1 MKKIVLV
8 LLLLFTTN
16 LMANFEENIHHAET
30 YYWLGIND
38 NGDMRSFSNALDY
51 LTKAEKSVSPDSPS
65 SLLKYRLIEALRSD
79 ILQQQDMAHDTFYGV
94 FPLTRLLGNTIF
106 VDAASTGTYEFV
118 DDPDVI
124 SVTKSAESLYESLIN
139 NVRVTPQY
147 GVVINSFPENPALEN
162 EVHYIFN
169 SDTKFFVHNDLEISS
184 ILSPEQMND
193 LKENNISDN
202 LLETLFNS
210 ISDSHLL
217 LISINEI
224 DVIDGIYFYILEA
237 SSFTGDS
244 DIPYHVISNMSFCR
258 DKRVALKPMAWLNLF
273 FLLLAFLIFNLFG
286 SSEKG
291 KILRGQFSIVPLLA
305 FAIGRFLPWILT
317 PFFSTISPPPE
328 TLVKL
333 SFWWPFLYGLVVI
346 SGTMLIYWLI
356 TNRLKKIVPI
366 FKQEGKLGLAFVAV
380 GLGIAAYFSGL
391 MLIYDINS
399 YLSLIPQVISIV
411 MLGYLLGSALD
422 KTHAASVWF
431 VVIAMLFSA
440 FTGMG
445 ILIMQPFPLWIL
457 AALILI
463 SVACMVLTTRRKTKF
478 TTEKIGL
485 DALPDDIPRDAQA
498 LAERALQPLY
508 QQFAAFHEAQDIFR
522 KADADTGKTITLA
535 IIGPSGRGKTATA
548 NALIESLKASMN
560 DELVILRGE
569 CPNEEPHL
577 HPFSPIQ
584 QALGSYMGIN
594 LSSAMQSHPADID
607 SMLDEIVDSVIP
619 FSSLMFPSGEGDT
632 IGIDSKQE
640 IYNIIYRTLIKIT
653 RKNKVLFFIDDIQ
666 WIDDA
671 SRELLQYLAERF
683 EQSPDFP
690 IFFLFTSRSDAVMVD
705 LKIEPENTIHLQQL
719 TSEEKISVL
728 HKGLGLTRDLGKQL
742 IQMVGNIRDKRGE
755 LFFLL
760 YTIANLA
767 KEGYFI
773 KSPAGFVLSDKDMQI
788 NKLPIPEEYSDA
800 VQLQI
805 QKIQTHR
812 FIIGCAA
819 CIGLEFNASLLSDC
833 LSIPRL
839 DLLHILDEIEKKTG
853 LIYDVQESDDVYAF
867 QSSFSL
873 EVIRENFQISSKGQ
887 GNLSLPQFIHE
898 YHAQIAQTLESYQNS
913 SVFEIARHFYS
924 SGTNYAEKGLQYC
937 IKAAHAASAI
947 FQHDNAHTFLA
958 MAQERAENLGKSAEL
973 AEEFLLL
980 EIREAHVENLN
991 QEKVAQKCIVFIKE
1005 NSNISNDLLIPI
1017 TRCFYEAGLC
1027 TRDQKYFQRAVEIG
1041 ETIVKS
1047 AENDLEKAEAY
1058 QLISISLPPSD
1069 QDKIVQNLELARNL
1083 LLPLVIDNLKTRE
1096 LLARVENSLAEK
1108 LTYGSIENQAFA
1120 RQLFENSIKTKTELN
1135 DKPGLGRSYGGLGRL
1150 LMKENNYEEA
1160 QKYFEK
1166 DLEICCGIQ
1175 DVGGQVKM
1183 YSFIAECN
1191 LHREEFDQSLSMYE
1205 KSFEMASGLNDRLF
1219 AARGYLIVS
1228 ALKRSE
1234 VRVREMGQL
1243 LTDHYQEAIGIYP
1256 AFFEE
1261 IFTAAKNSGVMK
1273 DKEWEIIARLYKMHR
1288 NKGE

>member
-1 MKKIVLV
+1 MKKLVLV
-8 LLLLFTTN
+8 LVILFTSN
-16 LMANFEENIHHAET
+16 LMANFDEDIHHAET

-38 NGDMRSFSNALDY
+38 NGDMQSFSNALDY
-51 LTKAEKSVSPDSPS
+51 LEKAEKSISPDSPS

-79 ILQQQDMAHDTFYGV
+79 ILHQQDMAHDTFYGV

-147 GVVINSFPENPALEN
+147 GVIINSFPENPALEN

-169 SDTKFFVHNDLEISS
+169 SDAKFYMHNDLEISS

-193 LKENNISDN
+193 LKENIISDN

-210 ISDSHLL
+210 LSDSHLL

-224 DVIDGIYFYILEA
+224 DIIDGIYFYILEA
-237 SSFTGDS
+237 SSYTSES
-244 DIPYHVISNMSFCR
+244 DIPNYVISNMSFCR
-258 DKRVALKPMAWLNLF
+258 DKRDASKPMIWLNLIY
-273 FLLLAFLIFNLFG
+273 LLLAFLIFNLFAG
-286 SSEKG
+286 SEKG
-291 KILRGQFSIVPLLA
+291 RILSGPFSVVPIIA
-305 FAIGRFLPWILT
+305 FAMGRFLPWILT
-317 PFFSTISPPPE
+317 PILSTISPPPE

-333 SFWWPFLYGLVVI
+333 SFWWPFLYGLAII
-346 SGTMLIYWLI
+346 SGSMLIYWLI

-380 GLGIAAYFSGL
+380 GLGISAYFSGL

-399 YLSLIPQVISIV
+399 ILSLIPQVISIV
-411 MLGYLLGSALD
+411 LLGYLLGSALD
-422 KTHAASVWF
+422 RAHAASVWF
-431 VVIAMLFSA
+431 VVIAMIFSA
-440 FTGMG
+440 FTGMA
-445 ILIMQPFPLWIL
+445 ILNMQPIPLWIL

-478 TTEKIGL
+478 ISEKTGL
-485 DALPDDIPRDAQA
+485 KNLPDDIPRDAQA
-498 LAERALQPLY
+498 LAERALHPLY
-508 QQFAAFHEAQDIFR
+508 QQFASFHEAQDIFR
-522 KADADTGKTITLA
+522 NANGKTVTLA

-548 NALIESLKASMN
+548 NALIESLKASMGN
-560 DELVILRGE
+560 DLVVLRGE

-577 HPFSPIQ
+577 NPFSPIQ

-594 LSSAMQSHPADID
+594 LSSAMQGQSGDID
-607 SMLDEIVDSVIP
+607 LVLDEILDSVIP

-640 IYNIIYRTLIKIT
+640 IYDIIYRTLIKIT
-653 RKNKVLFFIDDIQ
+653 RKNKVLFFIDDVQ

-683 EQSPDFP
+683 AQSPDFP
-690 IFFLFTSRSDAVMVD
+690 IFFLFTSRSDAVIVD
-705 LKIEPENTIHLQQL
+705 LKIAQENTIHLQQL
-719 TSEEKISVL
+719 TSEEKIAVL
-728 HKGLGLTRDLGKQL
+728 HKGLGLTQDLGKQL
-742 IQMVGNIRDKRGE
+742 IQLVGNIRDKRGE

-767 KEGYFI
+767 KDGAFN
-773 KSPAGFVLSDKDMQI
+773 KSPEGFVLSDKYASI
-788 NKLPIPEEYSDA
+788 NELPIPEEYSDT
-800 VQLQI
+800 VKLQLQ
-805 QKIQTHR
+805 KIHVHNS
-812 FIIGCAA
+812 IIRCAA
-819 CIGLEFNASLLSDC
+819 CIGLEFNAGLLSDC

-839 DLLHILDEIEKKTG
+839 EMLHILDEIEEKTG
-853 LIYDVQESDDVYAF
+853 LLYDVQENDDLYAF

-873 EVIRENFQISSKGQ
+873 EVIRENFQISRREREIF
-887 GNLSLPQFIHE
+887 SLPQLIHE
-898 YHAQIAQTLESYQNS
+898 YHARIAQTLENYKSS
-913 SVFEIARHFYS
+913 SVFDIARHFYS
-924 SGTNYAEKGLQYC
+924 SGTTYAEKGLQYC

-958 MAQERAENLGKSAEL
+958 MAQECAEILGKSAEL
-973 AEEFLLL
+973 AGEFLLL

-991 QEKVAQKCIVFIKE
+991 QEKVAQKCMVFIKE
-1005 NSNISNDLLIPI
+1005 NAHIPNDLLIAI

-1027 TRDQKYFQRAVEIG
+1027 TRDQQYFKRAVEIG

-1069 QDKIVQNLELARNL
+1069 HDKILQYQELARNL
-1083 LLPLVIDNLKTRE
+1083 LLPLITDNLKARE

-1108 LTYGSIENQAFA
+1108 LTYGSTENRAFA
-1120 RQLFENSIKTKTELN
+1120 RQLFENSIKIKTEFN

-1150 LMKENNYEEA
+1150 EMKENNYEEA

-1166 DLEICCGIQ
+1166 DLDICCEIQ

-1191 LHREEFDQSLSMYE
+1191 LHREEFDQAISMYE
-1205 KSFEMASGLNDRLF
+1205 KSFEMASSLNDRLF

-1228 ALKRSE
+1228 ALNRSE

-1243 LTDHYQEAIGIYP
+1243 LTDHYEEAIGIFP
-1256 AFFEE
+1256 AFFDEV
-1261 IFTAAKNSGVMK
+1261 FAAAEKSGVMK
-1273 DKEWEIIARLYKMHR
+1273 DKEWEVVAELYEKHG
-1288 NKGE
+1288 NKGR

>member
-1 MKKIVLV
+1 MKNLVLV
-8 LLLLFTTN
+8 LVILFTTN
-16 LMANFEENIHHAET
+16 LMANFDENIHHAES

-38 NGDMRSFSNALDY
+38 NGDMQSFSNALDH
-51 LTKAEKSVSPDSPS
+51 LKKAEKSISPDSPS

-147 GVVINSFPENPALEN
+147 GVIINSFPENQALEN

-169 SDTKFFVHNDLEISS
+169 SDEKFYMHNDLEISN
-184 ILSPEQMND
+184 ILSSEQMND
-193 LKENNISDN
+193 LKENNISNN

-210 ISDSHLL
+210 LSDSHLL

-224 DVIDGIYFYILEA
+224 DIIDGIYFYILEA
-237 SSFTGDS
+237 SSFTHDS
-244 DIPYHVISNMSFCR
+244 DIPNYVISNMSFCR
-258 DKRVALKPMAWLNLF
+258 DKRDASKPMIWLNLIY
-273 FLLLAFLIFNLFG
+273 LLLAFLIFNLF
-286 SSEKG
+286 SNAEKDR
-291 KILRGQFSIVPLLA
+291 ILRGPFSIVPVIA
-305 FAIGRFLPWILT
+305 FAMGRFLPWILT
-317 PFFSTISPPPE
+317 PILSTISPPPE

-333 SFWWPFLYGLVVI
+333 SFWWPFLYGLTVI
-346 SGTMLIYWLI
+346 SGSMLIYWLI
-356 TNRLKKIVPI
+356 TNRLKKIIPI

-380 GLGIAAYFSGL
+380 GLGISAYFSGL

-399 YLSLIPQVISIV
+399 ILSLIPQVISIV
-411 MLGYLLGSALD
+411 LLGYLLGSALD
-422 KTHAASVWF
+422 RTHAASVWF
-431 VVIAMLFSA
+431 VVIAMIFSA

-445 ILIMQPFPLWIL
+445 ILIMQPVPLWIL
-457 AALILI
+457 TALILI
-463 SVACMVLTTRRKTKF
+463 SVVYMVRTTSHKTKF
-478 TTEKIGL
+478 TSEKKGL
-485 DALPDDIPRDAQA
+485 KILPDDIPRDAQA

-508 QQFAAFHEAQDIFR
+508 QQFASFHEAQDIVR
-522 KADADTGKTITLA
+522 NANTGKTITLA

-548 NALIESLKASMN
+548 IALIESLKASMN
-560 DELVILRGE
+560 DELVVLWGE

-594 LSSAMQSHPADID
+594 LSSAMQGNSGDID
-607 SMLDEIVDSVIP
+607 SVLDEILDSVIP

-632 IGIDSKQE
+632 VGIDSKQE
-640 IYNIIYRTLIKIT
+640 IYDIIYRTLIKIT

-683 EQSPDFP
+683 AQSPDFP
-690 IFFLFTSRSDAVMVD
+690 IYFLFTSRTDAVMTD
-705 LKIEPENTIHLQQL
+705 LKIAPENTIHLQQL
-719 TSEEKISVL
+719 TSEEKIAVL
-728 HKGLGLTRDLGKQL
+728 HKGLGLTQDLGKQL
-742 IQMVGNIRDKRGE
+742 IQLVGNIRDKRGE

-773 KSPAGFVLSDKDMQI
+773 KSQEGFVLSDKDMQI

-805 QKIQTHR
+805 QKVQTHH

-819 CIGLEFNASLLSDC
+819 CIGLEFNASLLSAC

-839 DLLHILDEIEKKTG
+839 ELLHILDDIEKKTG
-853 LIYDVQESDDVYAF
+853 LIYDVQENDDVYAF

-887 GNLSLPQFIHE
+887 GNISLPQFIHE
-898 YHAQIAQTLESYQNS
+898 YHAQIAQALEKYKNS

-924 SGTNYAEKGLQYC
+924 SGTTYAEKGLQYC
-937 IKAAHAASAI
+937 IKAAHSASAI
-947 FQHDNAHTFLA
+947 FQHDNAHTFLE
-958 MAQERAENLGKSAEL
+958 MAKECAQILGKSAEL

-991 QEKVAQKCIVFIKE
+991 QEEVAKKCMAFIKE

-1017 TRCFYEAGLC
+1017 TRCLYEAGLC

-1041 ETIVKS
+1041 ETIIKF

-1069 QDKIVQNLELARNL
+1069 KDKIVQNLELARKL
-1083 LLPLVIDNLKTRE
+1083 LSPLVIDNLKARE
-1096 LLARVENSLAEK
+1096 LLARVENSMAEK
-1108 LTYGSIENQAFA
+1108 LTYGSTANLEFA

-1166 DLEICCGIQ
+1166 DLDICHEIQ

-1191 LHREEFDQSLSMYE
+1191 MHREEFDQSLSMYE
-1205 KSFEMASGLNDRLF
+1205 KSFEMASSLNDRLF

-1228 ALKRSE
+1228 ALNRSE

-1243 LTDHYQEAIGIYP
+1243 LNDHYQEAIGIFP
-1256 AFFEE
+1256 AFFDEV
-1261 IFTAAKNSGVMK
+1261 FTAAENSGVMK
-1273 DKEWEIIARLYKMHR
+1273 DKEWEVIARLNEEHG
-1288 NKGE
+1288 NKE